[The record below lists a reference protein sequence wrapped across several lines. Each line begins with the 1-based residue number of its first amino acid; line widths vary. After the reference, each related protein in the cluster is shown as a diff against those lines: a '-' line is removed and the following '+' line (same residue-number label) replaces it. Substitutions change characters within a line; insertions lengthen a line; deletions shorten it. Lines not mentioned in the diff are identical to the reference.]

1 MKKQKINLTID
12 KDLIEFAKLYAKE
25 QRTTVSEMATQ
36 FFLNLKK
43 AKNNDYTEIIISDPD
58 FNNLM
63 LETIK
68 KIRTGKE
75 KWYSYEEVFK

>member
-12 KDLIEFAKLYAKE
+12 SDLIEFAKLYAKE
-25 QRTTVSEMATQ
+25 QRTTVSEIATQ

-43 AKNNDYTEIIISDPD
+43 TKTHDYTEIIISDPD
-58 FNNLM
+58 FNDVI
-63 LETIK
+63 LETIE

-75 KWYSYEEVFK
+75 KWYSYEEAFK